1 MNAPLRRLARLAAAR
16 PGAVAPFAVRGKA
29 TQSVHRAAG
38 TLSSDF
44 GTRVDNDDTA
54 RLPFFASWIGNLLGA
69 SLSDTQLEA
78 FAGKYMGGVS
88 GNARAAPAEPSPE
101 VAAALE
107 TARRERD
114 AAVSRANAVDAEA
127 LTLRLRLAQTDA
139 GAVEAVRAE
148 LRDAQLEAAET
159 RVALNALKFA
169 RTETRVVEGSGSAVG
184 TPAGV
189 RPPES
194 ITRRESELKLAV
206 QRLERELERA
216 NERVASAESA
226 SAAFAASVVCDVKAG
241 SQAAKDATPTLH
253 PVFGALLRDFG
264 YKKVYAMP
272 AGRLADKSAVR
283 VYEQQRAF
291 RSDRAV
297 TIADRKAADKFAVP
311 GVISLAEGTA
321 RTRDGDG
328 SAREPASGARG
339 ALAEF
344 FRGPERSVSIL
355 DGQHRVGAIEI
366 LLRRGVIRDTDEVLV
381 EVFPDVSDAK
391 AAELFTEI
399 NAAQPVRFVDMPG
412 VVAPEMKWA
421 LEGAAGALKN
431 KYPAMF
437 SESARCKIPNVN
449 LDALREQLHEAEV
462 ARRFGLR
469 TESDFTAWMGAENAR
484 LAGRSEKQWLR
495 LRPKRGRGSAGSKE
509 AYLKALA
516 KAREHG
522 LFLGMCETWL
532 DVKD

>member
-1 MNAPLRRLARLAAAR
+1 MNLNASYAGMEAVAGLLADVWAVLDGFRRAGPGGYSSILVACPAFDGDFERWTREIFPALEATLLAAEASRELAIVCFHPDYATPDPEWLATHRFGHMYAPPTLRR
-16 PGAVAPFAVRGKA
+16 
-29 TQSVHRAAG
+29 
-38 TLSSDF
+38 
-44 GTRVDNDDTA
+44 
-54 RLPFFASWIGNLLGA
+54 W
-69 SLSDTQLEA
+69 LE
-78 FAGKYMGGVS
+78 
-88 GNARAAPAEPSPE
+88 
-101 VAAALE
+101 
-107 TARRERD
+107 D
-114 AAVSRANAVDAEA
+114 ADAD
-127 LTLRLRLAQTDA
+127 LA
-139 GAVEAVRAE
+139 GALDDDDLQYLGSYMRRTPVATINV
-148 LRDAQLEAAET
+148 LWSAQLEAAET

-169 RTETRVVEGSGSAVG
+169 RTETRVVEGVGSAVSR
-184 TPAGV
+184 V
-189 RPPES
+189 EPES

-272 AGRLADKSAVR
+272 AGRLADKRVVK

-297 TIADRKAADKFAVP
+297 TIANRKAADKFAVP

-321 RTRDGDG
+321 RTKDQPTKK
-328 SAREPASGARG
+328 SVF
-339 ALAEF
+339 AEF
-344 FRGPERSVSIL
+344 FAGKARAVSIL
-355 DGQHRVGAIEI
+355 DGQHRVGALEI
-366 LLRRGVIRDTDEVLV
+366 LLSNGVMRDSDEVLV
-381 EVFPDVSDAK
+381 EVFPDVSDEK

-399 NAAQPVRFVDMPG
+399 NAAQPIRFVDMPG
-412 VVAPEMKWA
+412 VVPPEMKWA
-421 LEGAAGALKN
+421 LEGAAGTLKAQ
-431 KYPAMF
+431 YPAMF
-437 SESARCKIPNVN
+437 SESVRCKIPNVN
-449 LDALREQLHEAEV
+449 LDVLREQLHEAEV

-522 LFLGMCETWL
+522 FFLGMCETWL
-532 DVKD
+532 DVKG

>member
-1 MNAPLRRLARLAAAR
+1 MRLDDGHSVMNAPLRRLARLATAR
-16 PGAVAPFAVRGKA
+16 PSAIGPFVARGKA

-44 GTRVDNDDTA
+44 GTRANDDTA
-54 RLPFFASWIGNLLGA
+54 LPFYASWIGNLLGA
-69 SLSDTQLEA
+69 SLSDAQLEA
-78 FAGKYMGGVS
+78 FTAKYMGSVS
-88 GNARAAPAEPSPE
+88 GNTRATPAEPFPE

-107 TARRERD
+107 TAQRERD

-139 GAVEAVRAE
+139 SAVEAVRAE

-169 RTETRVVEGSGSAVG
+169 RTETQVVEKVGSAVSS
-184 TPAGV
+184 V
-189 RPPES
+189 QPES
-194 ITRRESELKLAV
+194 VTPRESELKLAV
-206 QRLERELERA
+206 RRLERELERA
-216 NERVASAESA
+216 NERAVSAESA
-226 SAAFAASVVCDVKAG
+226 SATFAASVARDADAG
-241 SQAAKDATPTLH
+241 SRSTKDVTPTLH

-272 AGRLADKSAVR
+272 AGRLADKSVVE

-291 RSDRAV
+291 RPERAV
-297 TIADRKAADKFAVP
+297 TIAKRKTADKFAVP

-321 RTRDGDG
+321 RTK
-328 SAREPASGARG
+328 ARLKKKKS

-344 FRGPERSVSIL
+344 FAGPARSVSVL
-355 DGQHRVGAIEI
+355 DGQHRVGALEI
-366 LLRRGVIRDTDEVLV
+366 LLSNGVIRESDEVLV
-381 EVFPDVSDAK
+381 EVFPDVSDER

-399 NAAQPVRFVDMPG
+399 NAAQPVRFIDMPG
-412 VVAPEMKWA
+412 VVSPEMKWA
-421 LEGAAGALKN
+421 LEGAAGALKAE
-431 KYPAMF
+431 YPAMF
-437 SESARCKIPNVN
+437 SESTRCKIPNVN
-449 LDALREQLHEAEV
+449 LDVIREQLHEAEV

-469 TESDFTAWMGAENAR
+469 TELDFLEWMSAENAR
-484 LAGRSEKQWLR
+484 LGARTEKQWLR

-522 LFLGMCETWL
+522 FFLGMCETWL
-532 DVKD
+532 DVKG

>member
-1 MNAPLRRLARLAAAR
+1 MR
-16 PGAVAPFAVRGKA
+16 
-29 TQSVHRAAG
+29 
-38 TLSSDF
+38 
-44 GTRVDNDDTA
+44 
-54 RLPFFASWIGNLLGA
+54 
-69 SLSDTQLEA
+69 
-78 FAGKYMGGVS
+78 
-88 GNARAAPAEPSPE
+88 
-101 VAAALE
+101 
-107 TARRERD
+107 
-114 AAVSRANAVDAEA
+114 
-127 LTLRLRLAQTDA
+127 
-139 GAVEAVRAE
+139 
-148 LRDAQLEAAET
+148 
-159 RVALNALKFA
+159 
-169 RTETRVVEGSGSAVG
+169 
-184 TPAGV
+184 
-189 RPPES
+189 
-194 ITRRESELKLAV
+194 
-206 QRLERELERA
+206 RLERELERA
-216 NERVASAESA
+216 NERVVSAESA
-226 SAAFAASVVCDVKAG
+226 SATFAASVVREVKAG
-241 SQAAKDATPTLH
+241 TSAHPT
-253 PVFGALLRDFG
+253 FGALLRDFG

-339 ALAEF
+339 GARRSFPRPGTVGEHSGRATP
-344 FRGPERSVSIL
+344 RGR
-355 DGQHRVGAIEI
+355 GEI

-495 LRPKRGRGSAGSKE
+495 LRPKRGRGSAGSE
-509 AYLKALA
+509 GGVPQGARQSQGTRALPRHVRDVA
-516 KAREHG
+516 GRERLTLEPRLCLEPRLS
-522 LFLGMCETWL
+522 LFRT
-532 DVKD
+532 DRRATRVA